1 MERGGRCRN
10 CWYLQPAFLA
20 TVLAFLILML
30 KHMTRVSFFFFFFCA
45 LLDSGP
51 SHYILI
57 FVVLHNFSWFALFFM
72 SLFQEDIYFV
82 PSAQSCSTVHDPMD
96 CRVPGSSVHGI
107 SQARIVDWLPFP
119 LPVDLPDRGIELS
132 PLVSSTLAGR
142 FFTTVPPRK
151 MYIFRHYYIG
161 II

>member
-1 MERGGRCRN
+1 M
-10 CWYLQPAFLA
+10 
-20 TVLAFLILML
+20 
-30 KHMTRVSFFFFFFCA
+30 
-45 LLDSGP
+45 
-51 SHYILI
+51 
-57 FVVLHNFSWFALFFM
+57 
-72 SLFQEDIYFV
+72 

-96 CRVPGSSVHGI
+96 CRVPASSVHGI

-119 LPVDLPDRGIELS
+119 LPVDLPDRGIELA

-142 FFTTVPPRK
+142 FFTTVPLKK

>member
-1 MERGGRCRN
+1 M
-10 CWYLQPAFLA
+10 
-20 TVLAFLILML
+20 
-30 KHMTRVSFFFFFFCA
+30 
-45 LLDSGP
+45 
-51 SHYILI
+51 
-57 FVVLHNFSWFALFFM
+57 
-72 SLFQEDIYFV
+72 

-96 CRVPGSSVHGI
+96 CRVPASSVHGI

-119 LPVDLPDRGIELS
+119 LPVYLPDRGIELA

-142 FFTTVPPRK
+142 FFTTLPLKK